1 LVAGDLLS
9 PACGYD
15 RDVDRKDVLE
25 FARRDWARIADA
37 KTEVWLS
44 RKQSS
49 SPADLLGM
57 ADQLRRH
64 ARAMRPDWPS
74 EDERAEDL
82 AVHQRVA
89 EALRATGSRL
99 R

>member
-1 LVAGDLLS
+1 M
-9 PACGYD
+9 
-15 RDVDRKDVLE
+15 DRKDIVE

-37 KTEVWLS
+37 KTDVWLS
-44 RKQSS
+44 RKRSS
-49 SPADLLGM
+49 APADLLAMG
-57 ADQLRRH
+57 DQLRRH

-74 EDERAEDL
+74 EADRAADL